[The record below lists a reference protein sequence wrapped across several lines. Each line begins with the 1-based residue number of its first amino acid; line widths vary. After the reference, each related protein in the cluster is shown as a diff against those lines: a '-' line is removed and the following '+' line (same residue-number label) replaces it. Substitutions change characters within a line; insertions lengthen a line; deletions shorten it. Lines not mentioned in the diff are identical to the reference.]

1 MSALP
6 PKPDKYRTC
15 RDVRFVPKA
24 DSSTAAIGD
33 LFDHFVARASS
44 EALACQ
50 DKGCERLMMVP
61 GIGGCIRSRSAGWMR
76 RCGGWEGRVDGRART
91 LVAYKDNKHAES
103 QTAGTRRLQFMPDV
117 REEVP

>member
-15 RDVRFVPKA
+15 RHVRFVPKA

-61 GIGGCIRSRSAGWMR
+61 GIGGCIPSPPAGGMR
-76 RCGGWEGRVDGRART
+76 RCGGLLGRVNVRGRAF
-91 LVAYKDNKHAES
+91 VAYQDN
-103 QTAGTRRLQFMPDV
+103 
-117 REEVP
+117 